1 MKICLNAVPDRSR
14 LSSSIYVRNKNIFTM
29 QRELTSPRAG
39 RQKHYKIYLLFLRSA

>member
-14 LSSSIYVRNKNIFTM
+14 LSSYVRNKNIFTM
-29 QRELTSPRAG
+29 QQKRANKPRAG